1 MSSTA
6 QFVSLAIFSLCLL
19 AFLKVEG
26 NETLFEVKDFAQK
39 AFSYFEGGMKLV
51 WSSKLLSTAAV
62 LLGAFV
68 LHKQLSSHLSALQKN
83 AKAQEYVG
91 EKESYQ
97 EERMMAQMYACG
109 KAMGINCEL
118 IRQVTN
124 FFFDWETERSEPWFQ
139 EKMWSLKA
147 KLYMSADHNSMTLH
161 PKTWLSSYFC

>member
-26 NETLFEVKDFAQK
+26 NETVFEVKDFAQK
-39 AFSYFEGGMKLV
+39 AVSFFEGGMKLV

-83 AKAQEYVG
+83 AEAQGYVG
-91 EKESYQ
+91 DRESY
-97 EERMMAQMYACG
+97 
-109 KAMGINCEL
+109 
-118 IRQVTN
+118 
-124 FFFDWETERSEPWFQ
+124 
-139 EKMWSLKA
+139 
-147 KLYMSADHNSMTLH
+147 
-161 PKTWLSSYFC
+161 